1 MNSPSAGDAPSSPA
15 QPIPERRPPGPP
27 PMGSNPFALLN
38 YARIFREDPIGFVG
52 GRFETYGDMYSTT
65 FRGVPLYVTRHPAHI
80 HETLVTRGQSFQKPE
95 TGFGARQLRRF
106 LGTGL
111 VTSNGDFWRR
121 QRRMINPAFNR
132 RRIEAFGDVMVEK
145 AVAAMLGWRSGDVRE
160 IGHVMMSITLAIVA
174 KTLFDADTSADQ
186 DRVSRALDAFRNSS
200 SAATFLPD
208 WVPLPS
214 IRRTRQALLD
224 VDQIVYGLIDERRKE
239 TDEALATRGDLLSAL
254 LLATEDGSSTAA
266 TGARMTRKELRDELL
281 TLFLAGHETTS
292 QALTWTFYLLSQH
305 PEIEA
310 EVQDE
315 LDRVLGGRLATAA
328 DDLPLVDRVIQE
340 SMRLYPPVTTVARA
354 AIEDTEV
361 GGWAIPKGADMICWI
376 YHAHHDPRWWPD
388 PERFDPNR
396 FRPDRL
402 ATIPDG
408 AFTPFGAGQRQCI
421 GKHFSLME
429 ARLIL
434 ATILQR
440 YRLRLVPGH
449 RVERHVAVTMSPR
462 YGMKMAVYPQRH

>member
-1 MNSPSAGDAPSSPA
+1 
-15 QPIPERRPPGPP
+15 
-27 PMGSNPFALLN
+27 
-38 YARIFREDPIGFVG
+38 
-52 GRFETYGDMYSTT
+52 
-65 FRGVPLYVTRHPAHI
+65 
-80 HETLVTRGQSFQKPE
+80 
-95 TGFGARQLRRF
+95 LRRF

-145 AVAAMLGWRSGDVRE
+145 SAAAMLSWRPGEVRE
-160 IGHVMMSITLAIVA
+160 IGHDMMSITLAIVA
-174 KTLFDADTSADQ
+174 KTLFDADTSGEQ
-186 DRVSRALDAFRNSS
+186 DRVARALDAFRNSS
-200 SAATFLPD
+200 GAASILPD

-214 IRRTRQALLD
+214 IRRTNQALHD
-224 VDQIVYGLIDERRKE
+224 VDEIVYGLIDERRKE
-239 TDEALATRGDLLSAL
+239 TDEALAARGDLLSAL
-254 LLATEDGSSTAA
+254 LLATEDGTGN
-266 TGARMTRKELRDELL
+266 TTPGARMTRKELRDELL

-328 DDLPLVDRVIQE
+328 DDLPLVDRVLQE
-340 SMRLYPPVTTVARA
+340 SMRLYPPVTTVARVA
-354 AIEDTEV
+354 TEDTEV
-361 GGWAIPKGADMICWI
+361 GGWFIPKGADMICWI

-388 PERFDPNR
+388 PKRFDPDR
-396 FRPDRL
+396 FRPERL
-402 ATIPDG
+402 ASIPDG